1 MTDLEKQI
9 QDYVEK
15 GLSGD
20 MESVNSIEDRI
31 LRGKVKAAIVK
42 AKRLRCKNRIF

>member
-9 QDYVEK
+9 KEYVEK

-20 MESVNSIEDRI
+20 MASVNSIEDRI
-31 LRGKVKAAIVK
+31 LRGQSKSSYSKS
-42 AKRLRCKNRIF
+42 